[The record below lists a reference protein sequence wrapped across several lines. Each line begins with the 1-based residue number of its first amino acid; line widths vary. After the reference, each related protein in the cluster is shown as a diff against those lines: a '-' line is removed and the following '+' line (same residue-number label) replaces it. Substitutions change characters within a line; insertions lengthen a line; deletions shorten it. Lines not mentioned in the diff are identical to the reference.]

1 MEDLQLVL
9 FVLGA
14 IAIIAVLVHGFWS
27 IRKQQPRAI
36 KESSRNPY
44 AMSPG
49 RRDAEGF
56 DADGIGEVRV
66 RKVHADDKP
75 SQDTHAEP
83 AQPAFTKARR
93 KQTAVEPSV
102 AESSVSQP
110 SVSELSGAQ
119 YGAAHTEESRSDVD
133 NAPEF
138 ALNDEPKVRRSKER
152 QEPVFGQQQAAGDQV
167 QLGLLDDLPEPQ
179 QAADYQ
185 GYDEDDDDLM
195 RGHSSAATETV
206 YAQQAQEQ
214 SQPVQSQPAQQVQP
228 QQEEALPDP
237 RDVLVLHVV
246 AREGQVLAGAELLP
260 CLLELNFKYGE
271 MEIFHRHEDNAGTG
285 KVLFSLANMLKPGVF
300 DPDTMEQFSTHGIV
314 LFMTLPCHGEAVM
327 NFSLML
333 NSACQLADDLDAL
346 VLDGQRQLWSDST
359 KAQYLARIR
368 ASA

>member
-14 IAIIAVLVHGFWS
+14 IAIVAVLVHGFWS

-36 KESSRNPY
+36 KEQPRTPY

-66 RKVHADDKP
+66 RKLAPDDTKP
-75 SQDTHAEP
+75 EAAKTPHND
-83 AQPAFTKARR
+83 AF
-93 KQTAVEPSV
+93 S
-102 AESSVSQP
+102 
-110 SVSELSGAQ
+110 LS
-119 YGAAHTEESRSDVD
+119 
-133 NAPEF
+133 
-138 ALNDEPKVRRSKER
+138 DEPKVRRVKER
-152 QEPVFGQQQAAGDQV
+152 HEPVMDTHRAAAPSHANHDNRAHVEPASPAARQV
-167 QLGLLDDLPEPQ
+167 QLGLLDDLDQEPSPEDLYEDLNDFDDGYDAEYDPYDNQ
-179 QAADYQ
+179 QSSVSRPEAAQAAV
-185 GYDEDDDDLM
+185 
-195 RGHSSAATETV
+195 T
-206 YAQQAQEQ
+206 QAQTTQ
-214 SQPVQSQPAQQVQP
+214 AQTQAQAQVKT
-228 QQEEALPDP
+228 EEPLPDP

-246 AREGQVLAGAELLP
+246 AREGLVLAGAELLP
-260 CLLELNFKYGE
+260 CLLELNFKYGD
-271 MEIFHRHEDNAGTG
+271 MEIFHRHEDNAGNG
-285 KVLFSLANMLKPGVF
+285 KVLFSLANMLKPGTF
-300 DPDTMEQFSTHGIV
+300 DPDTMEQFNTHGIV

-346 VLDGQRQLWSDST
+346 VLDGQRQLWSDAT

>member
-44 AMSPG
+44 AMSPA

-66 RKVHADDKP
+66 RKVHADDK
-75 SQDTHAEP
+75 SSEDTHAEP
-83 AQPAFTKARR
+83 AQPAFTKAPR
-93 KQTAVEPSV
+93 KQTSNEPSV
-102 AESSVSQP
+102 AEPSVSQ
-110 SVSELSGAQ
+110 LSGAQ
-119 YGAAHTEESRSDVD
+119 YGAAQTEDSRSDAD

-179 QAADYQ
+179 VAADYQ

-195 RGHSSAATETV
+195 RGHSSAAAETAYV
-206 YAQQAQEQ
+206 QQEQ
-214 SQPVQSQPAQQVQP
+214 PQPVQSQPAQQAQP

>member
-14 IAIIAVLVHGFWS
+14 IAIIAVLAHGFWS
-27 IRKQQPRAI
+27 IRKQQPRSL
-36 KESSRNPY
+36 KELPRNPY

-49 RRDAEGF
+49 RRDSEGF

-66 RKVHADDKP
+66 RKVSDDDKP
-75 SQDTHAEP
+75 TPSREP
-83 AQPAFTKARR
+83 VAPQPKVVEESISVTEEQPQIAAAA
-93 KQTAVEPSV
+93 AVEPDFS
-102 AESSVSQP
+102 
-110 SVSELSGAQ
+110 LS
-119 YGAAHTEESRSDVD
+119 H
-133 NAPEF
+133 
-138 ALNDEPKVRRSKER
+138 EPKVRRTKER
-152 QEPVFGQQQAAGDQV
+152 QEPVFGQGQAGANGQV
-167 QLGLLDDLPEPQ
+167 QLGLLDDLAEDSFPQ
-179 QAADYQ
+179 V
-185 GYDEDDDDLM
+185 DEDDDDLM
-195 RGHSSAATETV
+195 PVSAAPAPAATQAAAQAPLATE
-206 YAQQAQEQ
+206 AK
-214 SQPVQSQPAQQVQP
+214 
-228 QQEEALPDP
+228 EEALPEP

-260 CLLELNFKYGE
+260 CLLELNFKYGD

-285 KVLFSLANMLKPGVF
+285 KVLFSLANMVKPGVF

-333 NSACQLADDLDAL
+333 NSASQLADDLDAL
-346 VLDGQRQLWSDST
+346 LLDGQRQLWSDTT

>member
-14 IAIIAVLVHGFWS
+14 IAIVAVLVHGFWS
-27 IRKQQPRAI
+27 IRKQQPRTI
-36 KESSRNPY
+36 KEQPRTPY

-66 RKVHADDKP
+66 RKLAPDDKKP
-75 SQDTHAEP
+75 EPVQVTQDD
-83 AQPAFTKARR
+83 AF
-93 KQTAVEPSV
+93 S
-102 AESSVSQP
+102 
-110 SVSELSGAQ
+110 LS
-119 YGAAHTEESRSDVD
+119 
-133 NAPEF
+133 
-138 ALNDEPKVRRSKER
+138 DEPKVRRVKER
-152 QEPVFGQQQAAGDQV
+152 QEPVLESRPETAPSHTVHELRRHEEPSPSARQV
-167 QLGLLDDLPEPQ
+167 QLGLLDELDQEPSQGDLYEDVNASGADYEDEYDAYENQPASVNPQETAQGQATHAQATQTEPQ
-179 QAADYQ
+179 VKA
-185 GYDEDDDDLM
+185 
-195 RGHSSAATETV
+195 
-206 YAQQAQEQ
+206 
-214 SQPVQSQPAQQVQP
+214 
-228 QQEEALPDP
+228 EEPLPDP

-260 CLLELNFKYGE
+260 CLLELNFKYGD
-271 MEIFHRHEDNAGTG
+271 MEIFHRHEDNAGNG
-285 KVLFSLANMLKPGVF
+285 KVLFSLANMLKPGTF
-300 DPDTMEQFSTHGIV
+300 DPDTMEQFNTHGIV

-346 VLDGQRQLWSDST
+346 VLDGQRQLWSDAT